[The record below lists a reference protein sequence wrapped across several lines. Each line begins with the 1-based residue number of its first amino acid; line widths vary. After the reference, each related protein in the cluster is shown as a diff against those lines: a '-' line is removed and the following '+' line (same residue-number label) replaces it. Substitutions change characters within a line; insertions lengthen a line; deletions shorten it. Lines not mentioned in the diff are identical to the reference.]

1 MGGENAIKMLGHCGW
16 LPVHCYVVARGV
28 SSQNQ
33 NNPGF
38 YDILIPTFGVCDN
51 YGILPFYH
59 THLLLPTEIL
69 EQGLG
74 QKGMLVEK
82 KPTSGG

>member
-1 MGGENAIKMLGHCGW
+1 MAF
-16 LPVHCYVVARGV
+16 
-28 SSQNQ
+28 
-33 NNPGF
+33 F
-38 YDILIPTFGVCDN
+38 YDILILTFGVCDN

-59 THLLLPTEIL
+59 THLLLPIEIL

-82 KPTSGG
+82 KAVPWVDNRAVSWFLFDIVKESTEN